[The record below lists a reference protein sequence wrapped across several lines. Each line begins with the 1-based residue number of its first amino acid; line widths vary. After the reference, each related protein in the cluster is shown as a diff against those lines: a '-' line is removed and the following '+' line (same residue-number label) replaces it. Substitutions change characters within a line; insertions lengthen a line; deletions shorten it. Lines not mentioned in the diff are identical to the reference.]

1 MSPSPARIRLP
12 DEEVCVRKLLF
23 SAIVLIA
30 LLLAVEVGI
39 TLLSQRGMEKALSS
53 QYDIPPSLEVS
64 INSFPYLISLFRNHL
79 GELQLSWDGT
89 VQYSVEEGA
98 AANLPYEGRINL
110 YDVEL
115 NMTSLLKGRLEI
127 RDISRLKAYIYLDM
141 ADLNDVLGMPEG
153 GFFIEDD
160 RIYATIEG
168 TKTQYKIKV
177 TDENTVAIEPSSV
190 SMPGEGLSENTL
202 SQVQTIRFYDLP
214 MGSKLTLA
222 SIKGERVMLAI
233 SVPMWE
239 GYL

>member
-1 MSPSPARIRLP
+1 M
-12 DEEVCVRKLLF
+12 RKILF

-64 INSFPYLISLFRNHL
+64 INSFPYLVSLFRNHL
-79 GELQLSWDGT
+79 GELQLSWEG
-89 VQYSVEEGA
+89 VVRCGVEEGTA
-98 AANLPYEGRINL
+98 ENLPYVGRVNL

-115 NMTSLLKGRLEI
+115 KMTSLLTGKLEI
-127 RDISRLKAYIYLDM
+127 REISRLQANISIDIE
-141 ADLNDVLGMPEG
+141 DLNAALGMPEG

-160 RIYATIEG
+160 RLYAVING
-168 TKTQYKIKV
+168 VKTQHRIKV
-177 TDENTVAIEPSSV
+177 TDENTVSIAPITPST
-190 SMPGEGLSENTL
+190 PGEGLPLNGL
-202 SQVQTIRFYDLP
+202 SQVKTMRFYDLP

-222 SIKGERVMLAI
+222 SIEDVRVEFEI
-233 SVPMWE
+233 SIPMWE